1 MADYGILNPAVEAL
15 RADPTSRLSQLPL
28 DVCVQQISSRF
39 KKQPARCATA
49 TNFEW
54 TVDDSK
60 YIQLPE
66 GYEPSDTAVDALNN
80 VLLRSV
86 SVDET
91 PEATAATG
99 DTFDY
104 TYNEMCPQLGRRL
117 MIGTRKV
124 RPCTADRAANCCR
137 CSPAGH
143 EQPIVEHD
151 CSKCCG
157 LCTGVT
163 STEHWKLVR
172 VGNGLQGQTLIGD
185 CDAVFKIMNDVH
197 RFMTING
204 GTANI
209 NGITV
214 RDLQICF
221 ECTDDNGTTFVG
233 FRIFGVIGMA
243 IGGMQFI
250 AVSSGSHLAVHKVP
264 LGLFVRD
271 VVVDKTGELIF
282 LVDKKFDGK
291 PKRALVIYE
300 PIFAPAAE
308 PADAKAN

>member
-1 MADYGILNPAVEAL
+1 MADYGILNPAVAVL
-15 RADPTSRLSQLPL
+15 RADPTSRLAQLPL
-28 DVCVQQISSRF
+28 DVCAQQISSRF

-49 TNFEW
+49 ISFQWDAPESDY
-54 TVDDSK
+54 VV
-60 YIQLPE
+60 LPD
-66 GYEPSDTAVDALNN
+66 GYEPSDTAVDAVNN
-80 VLLRSV
+80 LLLRSV
-86 SVDET
+86 SVNET
-91 PEATAATG
+91 PEAPTG

-117 MIGTRKV
+117 MIGTRDV

-143 EQPIVEHD
+143 EQPIVKHD

-157 LCTGVT
+157 LCTGVA

-172 VGNGLQGQTLIGD
+172 VGSGVQGQTLIGD
-185 CDAVFKIMNDVH
+185 CDAVFKIMHDVH
-197 RFMTING
+197 RFMIIG
-204 GTANI
+204 AGTAII

-233 FRIFGVIGMA
+233 FRIFGVVGMA

-250 AVSSGSHLAVHKVP
+250 AVSSGSNLAVHKVP

-282 LVDKKFDGK
+282 LVDKRFDDGNQK
-291 PKRALVIYE
+291 HALVMFK
-300 PIFAPAAE
+300 PIFAPVAE
-308 PADAKAN
+308 PADVKAD